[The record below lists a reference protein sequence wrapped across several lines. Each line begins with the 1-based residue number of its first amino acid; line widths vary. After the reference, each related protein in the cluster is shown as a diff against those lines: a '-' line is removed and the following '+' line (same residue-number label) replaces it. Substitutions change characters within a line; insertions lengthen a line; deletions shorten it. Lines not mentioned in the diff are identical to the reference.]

1 MRTPGLMLSRRALMA
16 AATLSLLLAACGG
29 GQGGGGD
36 SGSTGAGAGTQRYSG
51 ASLQDAAVLS
61 PTCSWQAVLSD
72 KMLNVFYPDKA
83 ATYWI
88 ASVPAIPG
96 TRVRIEGQYPRA
108 RYFSFNAYDAAQRPV
123 DHLADYEMLA
133 LPPGGNPYADRNA
146 AQDGRYVAF
155 VKPEALPE
163 QREPGTIYAAMT
175 RLPAGQSAPV
185 NPQIELAYR
194 IYLGEGDVQGSAPL
208 PRLTLETADGSRA
221 ITTLS
226 DCNTLPFVDQLDT
239 VNAALRDSSYPTLPL
254 ISTGGD
260 ATPDFFRFYGIPGAF
275 ADYFGS
281 RAGQPLPANPAT
293 QDSSGGFLSN
303 KDNAYVFAVLDRGL
317 GDAYIVRGRA
327 PVAARHPS
335 EAPNGSAQLRYWSL
349 CTNEF
354 FSQRFV
360 DCLYDREVAVDAEG
374 FYTLIVTDAAHKP
387 DWLARV
393 PGLSW
398 LPWGAY
404 PDSVLIYRHML
415 PSAGFRQAIQNI
427 PQGTPPSEVMGDYLP
442 KAIYCPVT
450 VMQAGNTA
458 EAVFRACQEHG
469 EGS

>member
-1 MRTPGLMLSRRALMA
+1 MIRGMTTAMV
-16 AATLSLLLAACGG
+16 LLLAACGG
-29 GQGGGGD
+29 GQGGDSAGSPRAGG
-36 SGSTGAGAGTQRYSG
+36 GTQRYEG
-51 ASLQDAAVLS
+51 APLQDAAVPS

-88 ASVPAIPG
+88 ATLPAIPG
-96 TRVRIEGQYPRA
+96 TRVRIEGQYPQA
-108 RYFSFNAYDAAQRPV
+108 RYFSYNAYDAAQRPV

-133 LPPGGNPYADRNA
+133 LSAGGNPYVEKGAP
-146 AQDGRYVAF
+146 QDGRYVAF
-155 VKPEALPE
+155 VKPEAIPE

-175 RLPAGQSAPV
+175 RLPGGQSVPV

-194 IYLGEGDVQGSAPL
+194 IYLGEGDVQGGAPL
-208 PRLTLETADGSRA
+208 PKLTLETADGSQV

-239 VNAALRDSSYPTLPL
+239 VNAALRDSSYQSLPL
-254 ISTGGD
+254 VSTGGD
-260 ATPDFFRFYGIPGAF
+260 TTPDFFRFYGIPGAF

-281 RAGQPLPANPAT
+281 RAGQPLPATPLT
-293 QDSSGGFLSN
+293 QDNSGGFLSN

-327 PVAARHPS
+327 PLAAQHPS

-360 DCLYDREVAVDAEG
+360 DCLYDRQVAVDAEG
-374 FYTLIVTDAAHKP
+374 YYTLIVTDAAHKP
-387 DWLARV
+387 DWLAQV

-427 PQGTPPSEVMGDYLP
+427 PQGTPPKEVMGEYLP
-442 KAIYCPVT
+442 
-450 VMQAGNTA
+450 
-458 EAVFRACQEHG
+458 EAVYCSVEVMKQGGGSAKGVF
-469 EGS
+469 EGCKAGRG